1 MAEQKNPNH
10 LTSAMVTIIALRYI
24 NMHNITHANTTIQA
38 DEAGYATT

>member
-10 LTSAMVTIIALRYI
+10 FTAAIVTIIALQDV
-24 NMHNITHANTTIQA
+24 NMHNITHASATIQA